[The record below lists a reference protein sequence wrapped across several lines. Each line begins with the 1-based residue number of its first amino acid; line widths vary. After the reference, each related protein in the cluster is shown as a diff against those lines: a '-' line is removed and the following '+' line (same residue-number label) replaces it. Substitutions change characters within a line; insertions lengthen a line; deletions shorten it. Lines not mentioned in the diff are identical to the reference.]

1 MKTAKN
7 HNISNMSMGGG
18 ADFEACQKECGNYQG
33 SNKYKHDKQRYSRHI
48 SSSGSLL

>member
-7 HNISNMSMGGG
+7 HDISSMSMGG

-33 SNKYKHDKQRYSRHI
+33 SKKYKHDKHKHDKQR
-48 SSSGSLL
+48 

>member
-7 HNISNMSMGGG
+7 HKCFQYEYGGG

-48 SSSGSLL
+48 SSSRSLL